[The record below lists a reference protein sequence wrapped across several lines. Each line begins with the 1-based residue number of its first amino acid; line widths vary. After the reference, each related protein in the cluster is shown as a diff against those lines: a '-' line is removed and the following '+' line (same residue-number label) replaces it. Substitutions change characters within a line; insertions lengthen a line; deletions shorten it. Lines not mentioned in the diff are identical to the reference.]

1 VRWLGT
7 VAILCG
13 LFASGC
19 GSGSATKPPEARA
32 PARARAEPPPASL
45 YLEPEQTLSAQFN
58 VRDLRFIGMDDG
70 PVPDFQLR
78 TEQGR
83 PLSSRQLVG
92 EQAFVVVFFATWC
105 AVCDLK
111 LPLLRRAVEQ
121 TAPVKV
127 IGVAVDDPQTWPRV
141 APYLKRHGLTTMPL
155 VRAQRYPAFAI
166 SYNPFSTVPLVV
178 VVGQNGGLVDYQIG
192 YAPNDEQRLQAAVR
206 LAKRI
211 GPLKA
216 QP

>member
-1 VRWLGT
+1 MRWLGT
-7 VAILCG
+7 VAILCCF
-13 LFASGC
+13 L
-19 GSGSATKPPEARA
+19 GSACNSRSGTKPPESSAR
-32 PARARAEPPPASL
+32 RATRSKPPAPSL
-45 YLEPEQTLSAQFN
+45 YLEPEATLSTQFDI
-58 VRDLRFIGMDDG
+58 RDLRFVGMDDG
-70 PVPDFQLR
+70 PVPEFQLR

-83 PLSSRQLVG
+83 PLDSRRLVG
-92 EQAFVVVFFATWC
+92 ERAFVVVFFATWC

-111 LPLLRRAVEQ
+111 LPLLRRALET
-121 TAPVKV
+121 TAPVTL
-127 IGVAVDDPQTWPRV
+127 IGVSVDDPQTWPRV
-141 APYLKRHGLTTMPL
+141 APYLKRHGLTSMPL

-192 YAPNDEQRLQAAVR
+192 YAPNDGQRLEDAVR

-211 GPLKA
+211 GPLKE